1 MRTTL
6 QSCVT
11 KHIYI
16 CSLQVCTPGR
26 GTRKSHAIQPAPL
39 PRERSEPI
47 MNEIAEKG
55 TEGGEKNAN
64 TELSAT
70 GMRSADS
77 EKRDCNNGAVRN
89 AGKGRYR
96 EGENRGP
103 LT

>member
-39 PRERSEPI
+39 PRERSELI

-64 TELSAT
+64 AELSTT
-70 GMRSADS
+70 GMGSGQR
-77 EKRDCNNGAVRN
+77 ERDCNNRAVR
-89 AGKGRYR
+89 KCGREYRSR